1 MRFLARSLVSS
12 IAEKSDIKTT
22 KFKEYK
28 VRIIMD
34 VASLK
39 NDRERRPDFR
49 FLFLAHII
57 INKKKR
63 IIKFYVSFS
72 IFNIQVQRLFIF
84 DNIIRFD
91 SLIKNRDLFK

>member
-1 MRFLARSLVSS
+1 MNKPMRFLARSLVSS
-12 IAEKSDIKTT
+12 TAEKSDIKTT

-28 VRIIMD
+28 VRIIVD

-57 INKKKR
+57 INKKR

-72 IFNIQVQRLFIF
+72 IFNIQVQRLFYF
-84 DNIIRFD
+84 WQHHPIR
-91 SLIKNRDLFK
+91 LFN